1 MKKEYISQA
10 TLKRLPQYLRI
21 IKEKKNENVKNISST
36 EIATILRLNP
46 IQVRKDLALVSRVD
60 GKPGVGFNGEEL
72 IQDLEEVLNLNNITD
87 AVIVGAGKLG
97 QALLNYKGFEN
108 NLNILMAF
116 DNDKIKCDNKK
127 IFFIDDMEN
136 LINKNNIQN
145 CFERILLIS
154 ASSIEKEKK
163 YPVKINIELGK
174 VTISCANQTGDAKEE
189 IYVDTEGKDL
199 EVGFNPRFF
208 LDALK
213 AIDDEDVY
221 IEFGT
226 NRSPCIIKPVED
238 GDYVYMILPIKMKD

>member
-21 IKEKKNENVKNISST
+21 IKDKKNENVKNISST

-46 IQVRKDLALVSRVD
+46 IQVRKDLALVSRAD
-60 GKPGVGFNGEEL
+60 GKPGVGFNSEEL

-127 IFFIDDMEN
+127 IFFLDNMES
-136 LINKNNIQN
+136 LINKNNIQIGIITVPKEN
-145 CFERILLIS
+145 AQDVCDIMVNSGIKAIWNFAPINLKVPENIAVKNEDLSTSLVILLKKL
-154 ASSIEKEKK
+154 KEK
-163 YPVKINIELGK
+163 G
-174 VTISCANQTGDAKEE
+174 TE
-189 IYVDTEGKDL
+189 IK
-199 EVGFNPRFF
+199 
-208 LDALK
+208 
-213 AIDDEDVY
+213 
-221 IEFGT
+221 
-226 NRSPCIIKPVED
+226 
-238 GDYVYMILPIKMKD
+238 

>member
-21 IKEKKNENVKNISST
+21 IKDKINENVKNISST

-136 LINKNNIQN
+136 LINKNNIQIGIITVPKEN
-145 CFERILLIS
+145 AQDVCDIMVNSGIKAIWNFAPINLKVPENIAVKNEDLSTSLVILLKKL
-154 ASSIEKEKK
+154 KEK
-163 YPVKINIELGK
+163 G
-174 VTISCANQTGDAKEE
+174 TE
-189 IYVDTEGKDL
+189 IK
-199 EVGFNPRFF
+199 
-208 LDALK
+208 
-213 AIDDEDVY
+213 
-221 IEFGT
+221 
-226 NRSPCIIKPVED
+226 
-238 GDYVYMILPIKMKD
+238 

>member
-21 IKEKKNENVKNISST
+21 IKDKKNENVKNISST

-46 IQVRKDLALVSRVD
+46 IQVRKDLALVSRAD
-60 GKPGVGFNGEEL
+60 GKPGVGFNSEEL

-136 LINKNNIQN
+136 LINKNNIQIGIITVPKEN
-145 CFERILLIS
+145 AQDVCDIMVNSGIKAIWNFAPINLKVPENIAVKNEDLSTSLVILLKKL
-154 ASSIEKEKK
+154 KEK
-163 YPVKINIELGK
+163 G
-174 VTISCANQTGDAKEE
+174 TE
-189 IYVDTEGKDL
+189 IK
-199 EVGFNPRFF
+199 
-208 LDALK
+208 
-213 AIDDEDVY
+213 
-221 IEFGT
+221 
-226 NRSPCIIKPVED
+226 
-238 GDYVYMILPIKMKD
+238 

>member
-46 IQVRKDLALVSRVD
+46 IQVRKDLALVSRAD
-60 GKPGVGFNGEEL
+60 GKPGVGFNSEEL

-136 LINKNNIQN
+136 LINKNNIQIGIITVPKEN
-145 CFERILLIS
+145 AQDVCDIMVNSGIKAIWNFAPINLKVPENIAVKNEDLSTSLVILLKKL
-154 ASSIEKEKK
+154 KEK
-163 YPVKINIELGK
+163 G
-174 VTISCANQTGDAKEE
+174 TE
-189 IYVDTEGKDL
+189 IK
-199 EVGFNPRFF
+199 
-208 LDALK
+208 
-213 AIDDEDVY
+213 
-221 IEFGT
+221 
-226 NRSPCIIKPVED
+226 
-238 GDYVYMILPIKMKD
+238 

>member
-21 IKEKKNENVKNISST
+21 IKDKKNENVKNISST
-36 EIATILRLNP
+36 EIANILRLNP
-46 IQVRKDLALVSRVD
+46 IQVRKDLALVSRAD
-60 GKPGVGFNGEEL
+60 GKPGVGFNSEEL

-136 LINKNNIQN
+136 LINKNNIQIGIITVPKEN
-145 CFERILLIS
+145 AQDVCDIMVNSGIKAIWNFAPINLKVPENIAVKNEDLSTSLVILLKKL
-154 ASSIEKEKK
+154 KEK
-163 YPVKINIELGK
+163 G
-174 VTISCANQTGDAKEE
+174 TE
-189 IYVDTEGKDL
+189 IK
-199 EVGFNPRFF
+199 
-208 LDALK
+208 
-213 AIDDEDVY
+213 
-221 IEFGT
+221 
-226 NRSPCIIKPVED
+226 
-238 GDYVYMILPIKMKD
+238 